1 MDNVNVKWMHKFW
14 FYLVKDT
21 LIWKWSILT
30 DWLAPNNISLQVR
43 LYATPSV
50 TIANVFW
57 TWQQSEKEAGFSL
70 YSQQDGDEYIGS
82 DLLPAQ
88 TVFSLDFHAKQTL
101 AADKTELKQRRY

>member
-1 MDNVNVKWMHKFW
+1 MNAQILILPGQG
-14 FYLVKDT
+14 YLDMKMININR
-21 LIWKWSILT
+21 LIGTKQHFSAGYIVCY
-30 DWLAPNNISLQVR
+30 SQCHHCHH
-43 LYATPSV
+43 
-50 TIANVFW
+50 VFW